1 MPTLSFHRKG
11 TAVGYMYITTIHR
24 EGTAWGWKGHKRAVG
39 SRSGDP
45 GPVIASGNVY
55 PEVAQAE
62 RAADDWFYGIPNI
75 VELTPDQGGSSLRPA
90 GAAPAKSPAGA
101 APAILPTAAVPAILP
116 PSPIEHRTSLERPAS
131 VREEANKGANFFGT
145 ATFAI
150 LASSIL
156 YELPFA
162 DDWPHKT
169 EDSIFGV
176 IAAAAACWYLWGK
189 HRYSRSL
196 VPLWFLILGLAT
208 KVIGVGVRTG
218 RPIPVGPDLGI
229 SVSLILTSIVF
240 GWQFYATRTR
250 V

>member
-55 PEVAQAE
+55 TEVDQAE
-62 RAADDWFYGIPNI
+62 RAADDWFYSIPNV
-75 VELTPDQGGSSLRPA
+75 VELTPDQGGSSQRPSSA
-90 GAAPAKSPAGA
+90 AAVMSAAP
-101 APAILPTAAVPAILP
+101 
-116 PSPIEHRTSLERPAS
+116 PIEHRTSQERPAA

-145 ATFAI
+145 ATLAI
-150 LASSIL
+150 LASGIVL
-156 YELPFA
+156 ALTVP

-169 EDSIFGV
+169 EDGIFGV
-176 IAAAAACWYLWGK
+176 IAAAATCRYLWGK
-189 HRYSRSL
+189 NRYTRSL
-196 VPLWFLILGLAT
+196 VPLWFLVLGVAT
-208 KVIGVGVRTG
+208 KVIGAWMRTG

-229 SVSLILTSIVF
+229 SFYMILTSIVF

-250 V
+250 G

>member
-55 PEVAQAE
+55 PEVGQAE

-75 VELTPDQGGSSLRPA
+75 VELTPDQGGSSVRPA
-90 GAAPAKSPAGA
+90 AAT
-101 APAILPTAAVPAILP
+101 PTLSP
-116 PSPIEHRTSLERPAS
+116 PSPSEHRTSLERPAS

-145 ATFAI
+145 ATLAI
-150 LASSIL
+150 LASSIF
-156 YELPFA
+156 YELSFP

-208 KVIGVGVRTG
+208 KVIGAWMRTG
-218 RPIPVGPDLGI
+218 HSIPVGSDLGI
-229 SVSLILTSIVF
+229 SVYLILTGVAF
-240 GWQFYATRTR
+240 GWQFYATRPR
-250 V
+250 G

>member
-24 EGTAWGWKGHKRAVG
+24 EGTAWGWRGHKRAVG

-55 PEVAQAE
+55 PEVGQAE

-90 GAAPAKSPAGA
+90 AAAPTIS
-101 APAILPTAAVPAILP
+101 L
-116 PSPIEHRTSLERPAS
+116 PSPIEHRTSLERLAS
-131 VREEANKGANFFGT
+131 VREEANKGTNLFGT

-156 YELPFA
+156 YELSFP

-208 KVIGVGVRTG
+208 KVIGAWMRTG

-240 GWQFYATRTR
+240 GWQFYGTRTR
-250 V
+250 G